1 MSSHII
7 LALYLRKKLI
17 HLSSSMKVTWSILSI
32 CYSLSYLKCC
42 WVKQD
47 SGVRIQLLKKKK
59 PKDNLVPFYTA
70 KCLLCIIERQGVES
84 SVKSISFTRQ
94 KLKILKCLNEYQ
106 WIGHLC
112 ISKDKILKDKNIF
125 QSYTLNDQQLT

>member
-7 LALYLRKKLI
+7 LALYLRKKFI
-17 HLSSSMKVTWSILSI
+17 HLSSSMKGTWSILSI

-59 PKDNLVPFYTA
+59 KNPKTTWF
-70 KCLLCIIERQGVES
+70 R
-84 SVKSISFTRQ
+84 SI
-94 KLKILKCLNEYQ
+94 
-106 WIGHLC
+106 
-112 ISKDKILKDKNIF
+112 
-125 QSYTLNDQQLT
+125 QQNVFFAL

>member
-47 SGVRIQLLKKKK
+47 SGVRIQLLKKKTQRQLGSVLYSK
-59 PKDNLVPFYTA
+59 MSSLHYRKTRGRIFSQVNLIYTT
-70 KCLLCIIERQGVES
+70 K
-84 SVKSISFTRQ
+84 T
-94 KLKILKCLNEYQ
+94 
-106 WIGHLC
+106 
-112 ISKDKILKDKNIF
+112 
-125 QSYTLNDQQLT
+125 